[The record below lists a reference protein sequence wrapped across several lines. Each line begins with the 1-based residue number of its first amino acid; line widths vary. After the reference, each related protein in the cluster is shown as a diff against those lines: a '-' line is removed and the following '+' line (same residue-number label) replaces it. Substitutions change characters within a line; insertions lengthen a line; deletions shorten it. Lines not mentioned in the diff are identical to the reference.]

1 MLFHTPEFALLLLV
15 TAMGFALTSGDA
27 RLWVLL
33 GASLVFYSFSGPFDT
48 MLFAVVL
55 GVVYFMSLRLAK
67 EKSLPILMFTLIVM
81 FGNLALFKYGDF
93 FLLRRPTLW
102 LPLGISFYTF
112 QMAAYVIDIYRGTI
126 LPERKFV
133 TFAVF
138 ITFFGQLVAGPIMR
152 AQDFLPQL
160 RRRLAPLYEDVR
172 AGAFL
177 IGRGLIK
184 KVLIADRLAG
194 LVDER
199 FYQGAT
205 LSHAATWVA
214 LYFFAFQVYFDF
226 SGYTD
231 MGIGLGRL
239 FGLKLSPNF
248 STPYL
253 AANVA
258 EFWRRWH
265 ITLSTWLRDYLY
277 IPLGGNRCTPFRRNV
292 NLFITML
299 LGGLWHGAAWT
310 FVRWGVFQGVWL
322 VIYRMWGGLMS
333 RRHQTL
339 ELPHAVNVFLT
350 FHVQCLSYVFFRS
363 MTMETALA
371 MWWQALDFS
380 QLASWHAQ
388 LPYLPI
394 VGLFFAMHVGE
405 RYLDERHDALLL
417 RWQQVPAPLRGLAY
431 AVAVFVLILS
441 FRPAEPFIYFRF

>member
-1 MLFHTPEFALLLLV
+1 
-15 TAMGFALTSGDA
+15 MGFALTSGEA

-48 MLFAVVL
+48 MLFAGVL
-55 GVVYFMSLRLAK
+55 VVVYFMSLRLAK
-67 EKSLPILMFTLIVM
+67 EKSLPILIFTLIIM

-112 QMAAYVIDIYRGTI
+112 QLAAYVIDIYRGTI

-160 RRRLAPLYEDVR
+160 RRRLAPLYADVR

-184 KVLIADRLAG
+184 KVVIADRLAV

-277 IPLGGNRCTPFRRNV
+277 IPLGGNRGTSFRRNL

-310 FVRWGVFQGVWL
+310 FVLWGAFQGMWL
-322 VIYRMWGGLMS
+322 VLYRMWGDFAL
-333 RRHQTL
+333 RRSQPL
-339 ELPHAVNVFLT
+339 ALPHIVSVLLT

-363 MTMETALA
+363 VTMESAVA

-380 QLASWHAQ
+380 QLASWEPQ
-388 LPYLPI
+388 LPYLAI
-394 VGLFFAMHVGE
+394 VGLLFALHVVE
-405 RYLDERHDALLL
+405 RYLDERHQALLQ
-417 RWQQVPAPLRGLAY
+417 RWQEVPAWLRGLAY
-431 AVAVFVLILS
+431 AAVVFMLILS

>member
-48 MLFAVVL
+48 MLFAGVL

-248 STPYL
+248 
-253 AANVA
+253 
-258 EFWRRWH
+258 
-265 ITLSTWLRDYLY
+265 TLSTWLRDYLY
-277 IPLGGNRCTPFRRNV
+277 IPLGGNRCTPFRRNL

-310 FVRWGVFQGVWL
+310 FVLWGAFQGVWL

-380 QLASWHAQ
+380 QLASWEAQ

-405 RYLDERHDALLL
+405 RYLDERHQALLL